1 MNSVFTDIGASVFE
15 TVSWL
20 SNRRWEAKLRS
31 VARGRMAI
39 RDADRRSALSRPPD
53 EAKAPVIC

>member
-20 SNRRWEAKLRS
+20 ANRQGEANLRS

-39 RDADRRSALSRPPD
+39 RDAYQRSALSRLPHEP
-53 EAKAPVIC
+53 KAPVIC